1 MSYQLNRKAQERLKA
16 LVRAEKYVDQT
27 WAFSAA
33 DSNAMLG
40 DPPNWTEY
48 ANWFL
53 GIDETQPEGTK
64 ERYAYP
70 YGKADKVYLSTLRA
84 IASRA
89 SAEGS
94 RDVADAASAALSD
107 ANQQV
112 QQKAQA
118 TRRP

>member
-16 LVRAEKYVDQT
+16 LVRAEKYVDQA

-94 RDVADAASAALSD
+94 RDVANIAFGLEALQD
-107 ANQQV
+107 RQTQH
-112 QQKAQA
+112 
-118 TRRP
+118 